1 MLPQAAEQPL
11 SRNSHPKQLEFSL
24 QAEFPHSPD
33 QRVAFV
39 KAKTVLLII
48 GSLLL
53 PVAARAQ
60 TFEIN
65 GQQPQSQTAPAKPGA
80 KQKKG
85 QASTQNNA
93 GGESGIGWGSSI
105 EVGRLA
111 RAAEDALKH
120 GKPAQA
126 ADYAQ
131 RAVNAAPQDNKLWFL
146 LGYTSRL
153 AGRYQASVEAY
164 EHGLKNAP
172 GNADGLSGL
181 AQTYARMG
189 RTDDAKRLLMQV
201 VRANPGRTNDLL
213 ILGELYMRTGDT
225 QAGINLLQQ
234 AEAHQPNAHAEL
246 MIAVAYLKLKQPDKA
261 KEWLNIAKKHA
272 PGNVEIF
279 QAAANYYREEHD
291 YKAAIATLKSAPRQ
305 SPEVLADLGYT
316 YELEGDKKEAA
327 AAYTKAAN
335 GKPREITYQLS
346 AAQAQ
351 LRLGNFD
358 KARDYLARA
367 ANIDANHYRLH
378 AIRALL
384 AKEENRQADAIHEYK
399 AAIAALPAGGVP
411 EGQLYPIQLRLNLAE
426 LYRENGDDDAAHR
439 EIQTAENEI
448 NKLDVQG
455 PAKAEF
461 LRVRASLKMS
471 DNDLKGAEADLV
483 EARKLDPDNVNIQ
496 LQYANL
502 LWKDGRKDESRKLY
516 DEVLAKD
523 ETNRFALEAVGYL
536 YREDNNPKMAAE
548 YFNRMARDYPD
559 DYVPYL
565 ALGDLYT
572 QTHEFARADENYQQ
586 AYKRAP
592 DNPVVIDNAANA
604 AIEAQQIK
612 LASEWVNR
620 ATGRMNDDPRI
631 MRERER
637 VLLHQGNYAESA
649 KLGYKVL
656 QQLPKDRNAS
666 VYLAYDLYDL
676 GRYDD
681 ALAIADKYD
690 SVLPKEPNFPLLEG
704 HVHKHSQLLDEAVAD
719 YTRAIERDPRMVE
732 AYVNRGY
739 TLNDMQNPQQASED
753 FHTALKMAPNNGIAH
768 LGLAFSDLQLRN
780 SKEALDEAQQ
790 AQKLMGESGA
800 THLALATAY
809 RQRHLLSSAEQEYRA
824 ALKYAPN
831 DLGLHLALADT
842 LYDMR
847 HYQQSID
854 ALNGALAVSPDDP
867 LIYGRMAHAYAHLG
881 RRDETLRYVEAA
893 ERTGGNQSAILL
905 DTGDALLTL
914 GDQKAAMDRFA
925 RALEA
930 PDANRVEARLAIAR
944 LMVKYG
950 HDDDAKQQISL
961 GFAESRIGEA
971 PPVTADNLIE
981 AANLLLAMH
990 DFDLATEYFQK
1001 AEQAGASEEVVD
1013 IGLANTYLAQG
1024 KTKQADQQLAMLGSD
1039 PASNQNYDYLLA
1051 QGEVYRQRH
1060 ENWNAVAALSKA
1072 SQLGGSDIAEQEGLQ
1087 VASEEGLRVTD
1098 HLSVLTNFTT
1108 GGIYDDWTVY
1118 VLDQQIFGL
1127 TGKSPNLPP
1136 PRSEQ
1141 ETIWTTGYRYH
1152 FDNNFPMVSGFFQIR
1167 NATGQESL
1175 PQQALIINRDTF
1187 DYNFNSALNPVLH
1200 LGDNW
1205 IALNTGLQF
1214 TLRRD
1219 SSAPQY
1225 ENQNLFRQFVYAN
1238 SSSFDNWLSFNAS
1251 LYHEAGPF
1259 TATGYKLDSNDV
1271 GTTLQFT
1278 VGRPWGKTALI
1289 TGYTR
1294 RDLTYSPLV
1303 RQYFTT
1309 SAYGGLQRKFFDQ
1322 KLTASLLAEY
1332 IRAFRTQ
1339 DTLYAT
1345 AHVLRPVGTLHYLFN
1360 PSWTVDGQF
1369 AYEGGS
1375 SFQQYDNIYSSFFIS
1390 YVRPIHRSFNDD
1402 AGEFK
1407 VVYPLR
1413 FSVGVQAEQFP
1424 DFTGTAKSGTLVRP
1438 VFRLSIF

>member
-1 MLPQAAEQPL
+1 M
-11 SRNSHPKQLEFSL
+11 
-24 QAEFPHSPD
+24 
-33 QRVAFV
+33 
-39 KAKTVLLII
+39 KTKPVLLIV
-48 GSLLL
+48 GLLLL
-53 PVAARAQ
+53 PVALCAQ

-65 GQQPQSQTAPAKPGA
+65 GQQPQSAPAKPGA

-85 QASTQNNA
+85 QQSAQTSS
-93 GGESGIGWGSSI
+93 GENGIGWGSSI

-120 GKPAQA
+120 GNPTAA

-131 RAVNAAPQDNKLWFL
+131 RAVNAAPSDNKLWFL

-153 AGRYQASVEAY
+153 AGRYQQSVDAY
-164 EHGLKNAP
+164 EHGLKNSP

-181 AQTYARMG
+181 AQTYEKMG

-201 VRANPGRTNDLL
+201 IRANPGRTNDLL
-213 ILGELYMRTGDT
+213 IAGELYMRTGDT
-225 QAGINLLQQ
+225 QQGINLLQQ
-234 AEAHQPNAHAEL
+234 AESRQPNAHAEL
-246 MIAVAYLKLKQPDKA
+246 MLAVAYLKLKQQDRA
-261 KEWLNIAKKHA
+261 KQMLDLARKHA

-291 YKAAIATLKSAPRQ
+291 YKSAITTLKSAPRQ
-305 SPEVLADLGYT
+305 TPEVLADLAYT
-316 YELEGDKKEAA
+316 YELDGDKEQAA
-327 AAYTKAAN
+327 QAYTRAAN
-335 GKPREITYQLS
+335 AKPKEITYQLS

-351 LRLGNFD
+351 LGVSNFE

-367 ANIDANHYRLH
+367 AAINPNHYRLH

-384 AKEENRQADAIHEYK
+384 AKEENRLTDAMNEYK

-411 EGQLYPIQLRLNLAE
+411 EGQLYPIELRLNLAE
-426 LYRENGDDDAAHR
+426 LYRENGDDQAAHQQ
-439 EIQTAENEI
+439 IQTAEDEI

-461 LRVRASLKMS
+461 LRVRASLETS
-471 DNDLKGAEADLV
+471 DNDFQRAEADLV
-483 EARKLDPDNVNIQ
+483 EARKLDPENLNIQ
-496 LQYANL
+496 LQHANL
-502 LWKDGRKDESRKLY
+502 LWKVGRKDESLKLY
-516 DEVLAKD
+516 GDVLAKD
-523 ETNRFALEAVGYL
+523 PTNHFALEAMGYL
-536 YREDNNPKMAAE
+536 YREDNNATLAAE
-548 YFNRMARDYPD
+548 YFNRLAKDYPD

-572 QTHEFARADENYQQ
+572 QTAEFARADEEYQQ

-592 DNPVVIDNAANA
+592 DNPVVIANAANA
-604 AIEAQQIK
+604 AIENQQIK
-612 LASEWVNR
+612 LASEWIGR
-620 ATGRMNDDPRI
+620 ARGKIADDPRV
-631 MRERER
+631 MLERER
-637 VLLHQGNYAESA
+637 VLLHQGNYVESA
-649 KLGYKVL
+649 KLGYRVL
-656 QQLPKDRNAS
+656 QQLPRDRNAS

-681 ALAIADKYD
+681 ALALADKYEAL
-690 SVLPKEPNFPLLEG
+690 LPKEPNFPLLEG
-704 HVHKHSQLLDEAVAD
+704 HVHKHSQLLEEAVDD
-719 YTRAIERDPRMVE
+719 YTRAIQRDPKMVE

-739 TLNDMQNPQQASED
+739 TLNDMQNPQQAAQD
-753 FHTALKMAPNNGIAH
+753 FHAALKLAPDNGIAH
-768 LGLAFSDLQLRN
+768 LGLAFSDLQLRQPR
-780 SKEALDEAQQ
+780 EALDEARE

-809 RQRHLLSSAEQEYRA
+809 RQQHLLASAEQEYRA

-831 DLGLHLALADT
+831 DLGLNLALADT

-854 ALNGALAVSPDDP
+854 ALNAALAISPDDP

-881 RRDETLRYVEAA
+881 KRDETLRYVEAA
-893 ERTGGNQSAILL
+893 ERSGGNRSAVLL

-914 GDQKAAMDRFA
+914 GDRKAAMDRFA

-930 PDANRVEARLAIAR
+930 PDSNRVEARLAIAR
-944 LMVKYG
+944 LMVLYG
-950 HDDDAKQQISL
+950 QDDDAKQQISL

-971 PPVTADNLIE
+971 PPVTADNLIQ

-990 DFDLATEYFQK
+990 DFDLATKYFQK
-1001 AEQAGASEEVVD
+1001 AEQAGASEGVVD

-1024 KTKQADQQLAMLGSD
+1024 KTKEADQQLSMLGSD

-1051 QGEVYRQRH
+1051 EGEIYRQRH
-1060 ENWNAVAALSKA
+1060 QSWNALSALSRA
-1072 SQLGGSDIAEQEGLQ
+1072 SQLGGSEAAETEGLQ

-1098 HLSVLTNFTT
+1098 HLSMATNFTT
-1108 GGIYDDWTVY
+1108 GGLYDDYTIY

-1127 TGKSPNLPP
+1127 NSKSPLLPP

-1141 ETIWTTGYRYH
+1141 ESIWTTAYRYH
-1152 FDNNFPMVSGFFQIR
+1152 FDNNFPMVSGFFQVR
-1167 NATGQESL
+1167 NAEGPYSL
-1175 PQQALIINRDTF
+1175 PQQALIINRNTF
-1187 DYNFNSALNPVLH
+1187 DYNFNGALNPVLH
-1200 LGDNW
+1200 LGNNW

-1238 SSSFDNWLSFNAS
+1238 SNYFGNWLALNAS
-1251 LYHEAGPF
+1251 LYHEGGPF
-1259 TATGYKLDSNDV
+1259 TATGYPLNSSDV

-1294 RDLTYSPLV
+1294 RDLTFSPLV
-1303 RQYFTT
+1303 RQFFTT
-1309 SAYGGLQRKFFDQ
+1309 SGYGGLQRKFLDE
-1322 KLTASLLAEY
+1322 KLTASILAEY
-1332 IRAFRTQ
+1332 IRAYRVQ
-1339 DTLYAT
+1339 DQYYAT
-1345 AHVLRPVGTLHYLFN
+1345 AYVTRPVGTLHYNVN
-1360 PSWTVDGQF
+1360 PSWAMDGQF

-1375 SFQQYDNIYSSFFIS
+1375 SFSQYDNIYTSFFIS

-1424 DFTGTAKSGTLVRP
+1424 NFTGTAQVGTLIRP

>member
-1 MLPQAAEQPL
+1 
-11 SRNSHPKQLEFSL
+11 
-24 QAEFPHSPD
+24 
-33 QRVAFV
+33 
-39 KAKTVLLII
+39 
-48 GSLLL
+48 
-53 PVAARAQ
+53 
-60 TFEIN
+60 
-65 GQQPQSQTAPAKPGA
+65 
-80 KQKKG
+80 
-85 QASTQNNA
+85 
-93 GGESGIGWGSSI
+93 
-105 EVGRLA
+105 
-111 RAAEDALKH
+111 
-120 GKPAQA
+120 
-126 ADYAQ
+126 
-131 RAVNAAPQDNKLWFL
+131 
-146 LGYTSRL
+146 
-153 AGRYQASVEAY
+153 
-164 EHGLKNAP
+164 GLKNAP

-181 AQTYARMG
+181 AQTYAKMG
-189 RTDDAKRLLMQV
+189 RTDDAKRLLTQV
-201 VRANPGRTNDLL
+201 IRANPGRTNDVL
-213 ILGELYMRTGDT
+213 IAGELYMRTGDT
-225 QAGINLLQQ
+225 QQGINLLQQ
-234 AEAHQPNAHAEL
+234 AESRQPNAHAEL
-246 MIAVAYLKLKQPDKA
+246 MLAVAYLKLKQPDKA
-261 KEWLNIAKKHA
+261 KQMLDLAKKHA
-272 PGNVEIF
+272 PGNSEIF

-305 SPEVLADLGYT
+305 SPELLADLGYT
-316 YELEGDKKEAA
+316 YELDGDKEQAA
-327 AAYTKAAN
+327 AAYTRAAN
-335 GKPREITYQLS
+335 AKPKEITFQLS

-351 LRLGNFD
+351 LRLGNLD
-358 KARDYLARA
+358 KTRDYLARA
-367 ANIDANHYRLH
+367 AALNANYYRLH
-378 AIRALL
+378 AIRAML
-384 AKEENRQADAIHEYK
+384 AKEEKRPADAITEYR

-426 LYRENGDDDAAHR
+426 LYRENGDDAAAHQ

-448 NKLDVQG
+448 SKLDVQG

-461 LRVRASLKMS
+461 LRVRASLKTS

-502 LWKDGRKDESRKLY
+502 LWKDGRKDESRQLY
-516 DEVLAKD
+516 SDVLGKD
-523 ETNRFALEAVGYL
+523 PNNHFALEAMGYL
-536 YREDNNPKMAAE
+536 YREDNNPEKAAE
-548 YFNRMARDYPD
+548 YFNRLAKAYPD

-572 QTHEFARADENYQQ
+572 QTKEFARADDEYQQ

-592 DNPVVIDNAANA
+592 DNPLIIANAANA

-612 LASEWVNR
+612 LASMWVNR
-620 ATGRMNDDPRI
+620 ATGRMNDDPRV
-631 MRERER
+631 MGERER

-666 VYLAYDLYDL
+666 VYLAYDLYNL

-681 ALAIADKYD
+681 ALAISDKYD
-690 SVLPKEPNFPLLEG
+690 SVLPNEPNFPLLEG
-704 HVHKHSQLLDEAVAD
+704 HVHKHSQLLDEAVDD
-719 YTRAIERDPRMVE
+719 YTRAIQRDPKMGE

-739 TLNDMQNPQQASED
+739 TLNDMQNPQQAADD
-753 FHTALKMAPNNGIAH
+753 FHTALKLAPNNGIAH
-768 LGLAFSDLQLRN
+768 LGLAFSDLQLRKG
-780 SKEALDEAQQ
+780 KEALEEAQE

-809 RQRHLLSSAEQEYRA
+809 RQSHLLGSAEQEYRA
-824 ALKYAPN
+824 AIKYAPN
-831 DLGLHLALADT
+831 DLGLQLALADT

-847 HYQQSID
+847 HYQQSIE
-854 ALNGALAVSPDDP
+854 ALNAALGISPDDP

-881 RRDETLRYVEAA
+881 NRDETLRYVTAA
-893 ERTGGNQSAILL
+893 ERTGGDQSAILL

-914 GDQKAAMDRFA
+914 GDRKGAMDRFA

-950 HDDDAKQQISL
+950 QDDDARQQISL

-990 DFDLATEYFQK
+990 DFDLATQYFQK
-1001 AEQAGASEEVVD
+1001 AEQAGASDEVVD

-1024 KTKQADQQLAMLGSD
+1024 KTKEADQQLSMLGSD
-1039 PASNQNYDYLLA
+1039 PGSNQNYDYLLA

-1060 ENWNAVAALSKA
+1060 ESWNALTALSKA
-1072 SQLGGSDIAEQEGLQ
+1072 SQLGGTEAAETEGLA

-1098 HLSVLTNFTT
+1098 HLSVGTNFTT

-1127 TGKSPNLPP
+1127 TSKSPQLPP

-1141 ETIWTTGYRYH
+1141 ESLWTTAYRYH
-1152 FDNNFPMVSGFFQIR
+1152 FDNNFPMLSGFFQVR
-1167 NATGQESL
+1167 NAVGDESL
-1175 PQQALIINRDTF
+1175 PQQALVIHRNTF

-1200 LGDNW
+1200 LGDAW
-1205 IALNTGLQF
+1205 IAFNTGLQF

-1219 SSAPQY
+1219 TSAPQF

-1238 SSSFDNWLSFNAS
+1238 TSSFGNWLSVNAS
-1251 LYHEAGPF
+1251 LYHEGGPF
-1259 TATGYKLDSNDV
+1259 TATGYKLDSSDV

-1294 RDLTYSPLV
+1294 RDLTFSPLV

-1339 DTLYAT
+1339 DTLFAT
-1345 AHVLRPVGTLHYLFN
+1345 AHVLRPVGTIQWNVN
-1360 PSWTVDGQF
+1360 PQWRVDGQF

-1375 SFQQYDNIYSSFFIS
+1375 SFQQYDNLYTSFFIS

-1407 VVYPLR
+1407 VIYPLR

-1424 DFTGTAKSGTLVRP
+1424 NFTGTAQSGTLIRP

>member
-1 MLPQAAEQPL
+1 MLCC
-11 SRNSHPKQLEFSL
+11 
-24 QAEFPHSPD
+24 
-33 QRVAFV
+33 
-39 KAKTVLLII
+39 
-48 GSLLL
+48 SLLL
-53 PVAARAQ
+53 LAAAQAQ

-65 GQQPQSQTAPAKPGA
+65 GQQSQPAPTPPKG
-80 KQKKG
+80 KHQKKN
-85 QASTQNNA
+85 QQPAQTNA

-111 RAAEDALKH
+111 RAAEDSLRRGNPTA
-120 GKPAQA
+120 A

-153 AGRYQASVEAY
+153 AGRYQQSVEAY
-164 EHGLKNAP
+164 QHGLQASP
-172 GNADGLSGL
+172 GNADGISGL
-181 AQTYARMG
+181 AQTYEKMG
-189 RTDDAKRLLMQV
+189 RTDDAKRLLLQV
-201 VRANPGRTNDLL
+201 IRANPGRTNDLL
-213 ILGELYMRTGDT
+213 IAGELYLRTGDT
-225 QAGINLLQQ
+225 QEGINLLQQ
-234 AEAHQPNAHAEL
+234 AESRAPNAHAEL
-246 MIAVAYLKLKQPDKA
+246 MLAVAYLKLKQPDRA
-261 KEWLNIAKKHA
+261 KQMLDLAKKHA

-316 YELEGDKKEAA
+316 YELDGDKEQAA
-327 AAYTKAAN
+327 NAYTKAAN
-335 GKPREITYQLS
+335 ARPKEIGYQLS
-346 AAQAQ
+346 AAQSQ
-351 LRLGNFD
+351 LRIGNMD
-358 KARDYLARA
+358 KAREYLNRA
-367 ANIDANHYRLH
+367 AAIDANYYRLH
-378 AIRALL
+378 AIRAML
-384 AKEENRQADAIHEYK
+384 AKEENRQTDAINEYK

-426 LYRENGDDDAAHR
+426 LYRESGDDQAAHQQ
-439 EIQTAENEI
+439 IATAEDEI

-483 EARKLDPDNVNIQ
+483 EARKLDPENVNIQ

-502 LWKDGRKDESRKLY
+502 LWKEGRKDDSRQLY
-516 DEVLAKD
+516 DAVLSKD
-523 ETNRFALEAVGYL
+523 PANRYALEAMGYL
-536 YREDNNPKMAAE
+536 YREDNNPKLAAE
-548 YFNRMARDYPD
+548 YFNRLAKDYPD
-559 DYVPYL
+559 DYIPYL

-572 QTHEFARADENYQQ
+572 QTKEFARADEDYQQ

-592 DNPVVIDNAANA
+592 DNPVIIANAANA

-612 LASEWVNR
+612 LAGEWVDR
-620 ATGRMNDDPRI
+620 AKGKMNDDPRV

-637 VLLHQGNYAESA
+637 VLLHEGNYVESA

-666 VYLAYDLYDL
+666 VYLAYDLYNL

-681 ALAIADKYD
+681 ALAITDKYD
-690 SVLPKEPNFPLLEG
+690 SILPNEPNFPLLEG
-704 HVHKHSQLLDEAVAD
+704 HVHKHSQLLDEAVDD
-719 YTRAIERDPRMVE
+719 YTRAIQRDPKMVE

-739 TLNDMQNPQQASED
+739 TLNDMQDPQRASQD
-753 FHTALKMAPNNGIAH
+753 FHTALKLAPDNGIAH
-768 LGLAFSDLQLRN
+768 LGLAFSDLQLRQG
-780 SKEALDEAQQ
+780 KEALEEAHE

-809 RQRHLLSSAEQEYRA
+809 RQQHLLSSAEQEYRA

-831 DLGLHLALADT
+831 DLGLELALADT

-847 HYQQSID
+847 QYQKSID
-854 ALNGALAVSPDDP
+854 ALNAALGTSPDDP

-930 PDANRVEARLAIAR
+930 PDANRVEARLAIAH
-944 LMVKYG
+944 LMVQYG
-950 HDDDAKQQISL
+950 HDDDARQQISL
-961 GFAESRIGEA
+961 AFAESRIGEA
-971 PPVTADNLIE
+971 PPITADNLIQ

-990 DFDLATEYFQK
+990 DFDLATTYFQK
-1001 AEQAGASEEVVD
+1001 AEQAGASEDVVN

-1024 KTKQADQQLAMLGSD
+1024 KTKEADQQLAMLGSD
-1039 PASNQNYDYLLA
+1039 PASNQNFDYLLA

-1060 ENWNAVAALSKA
+1060 QSWNALMVLSHA
-1072 SQLGGSDIAEQEGLQ
+1072 DQLGGSEVAQLEGLQ
-1087 VASEEGLRVTD
+1087 VASEEGMRVTD
-1098 HLSVLTNFTT
+1098 HLSLLTDFTT
-1108 GGIYDDWTVY
+1108 GGLYDDWTVY

-1127 TGKSPNLPP
+1127 SSKSPNLPP

-1141 ETIWTTGYRYH
+1141 ESLWTTAYRYH

-1167 NATGQESL
+1167 NATGDESL
-1175 PQQALIINRDTF
+1175 PQEALIIHRNTF
-1187 DYNFNSALNPVLH
+1187 DYNFNTALNPVLH

-1238 SSSFDNWLSFNAS
+1238 SSYFGNWLSFNAS
-1251 LYHEAGPF
+1251 AYHEAGPF

-1294 RDLTYSPLV
+1294 RDLTFSPVV

-1309 SAYGGLQRKFFDQ
+1309 STYGGLQRKFLEQ
-1322 KLTASLLAEY
+1322 KLTASVLAEY

-1339 DTLYAT
+1339 DTLWAR
-1345 AHVLRPVGTLHYLFN
+1345 AHVLRPVGTIQYSVN
-1360 PSWTVDGQF
+1360 PAWSVAGQF
-1369 AYEGGS
+1369 AYERGQ
-1375 SFQQYDNIYSSFFIS
+1375 SFQQYDNMYSSFFIT

-1402 AGEFK
+1402 AGELK
-1407 VVYPLR
+1407 IAYPLR
-1413 FSVGVQAEQFP
+1413 FSAGIQAEQFP
-1424 DFTGTAKSGTLVRP
+1424 SFTGTAKSGSLIHP

>member
-1 MLPQAAEQPL
+1 M
-11 SRNSHPKQLEFSL
+11 
-24 QAEFPHSPD
+24 
-33 QRVAFV
+33 
-39 KAKTVLLII
+39 KAKTVLLIV

-53 PVAARAQ
+53 PIAAQAQ
-60 TFEIN
+60 TYEIN
-65 GQQPQSQTAPAKPGA
+65 GQQPQSQASPADSNSRA
-80 KQKKG
+80 KKG
-85 QASTQNNA
+85 QQQAT
-93 GGESGIGWGSSI
+93 GGDNGIGWGSSI

-111 RAAEDALKH
+111 RAAEDALRR
-120 GKPAQA
+120 GNPSAA

-153 AGRYQASVEAY
+153 AGRYQQSVDAY
-164 EHGLKNAP
+164 EHGLKASP
-172 GNADGLSGL
+172 GNPDGMSGL
-181 AQTYARMG
+181 AQTYERMG
-189 RTDDAKRLLMQV
+189 RTDDAKRLLLQV
-201 VRANPGRTNDLL
+201 IHANPGRTQDLL
-213 ILGELYMRTGDT
+213 IAGELYLRTGDT
-225 QAGINLLQQ
+225 QEGINLLQQ
-234 AEAHQPNAHAEL
+234 AESKQPNAHAEL
-246 MIAVAYLKLKQPDKA
+246 MLAVAYLKLKQPDRA
-261 KEWLNIAKKHA
+261 KQMLDLAKKHS

-305 SPEVLADLGYT
+305 TPEVLADLGYT
-316 YELEGDKKEAA
+316 YELDGDKQESA
-327 AAYTKAAN
+327 AAYTRAAN
-335 GKPREITYQLS
+335 AKPREITYQLS

-351 LRLGNFD
+351 LRIGNFD
-358 KARDYLARA
+358 KARDYLTRA
-367 ANIDANHYRLH
+367 AAIDPNHYRLH
-378 AIRALL
+378 AIRAML
-384 AKEENRQADAIHEYK
+384 AKEENRQTDAINEYK
-399 AAIAALPAGGVP
+399 AAIAALPAAGVP

-426 LYRENGDDDAAHR
+426 LYRENGDDAAAHQQVR
-439 EIQTAENEI
+439 TAEDEI

-483 EARKLDPDNVNIQ
+483 EARKLDPENLNVQ

-502 LWKDGRKDESRKLY
+502 KWKEGEKDESRKLY
-516 DEVLAKD
+516 DEVLSKD
-523 ETNRFALEAVGYL
+523 PTNRFALEAMGYL
-536 YREDNNPKMAAE
+536 YREDNNPKLAAE
-548 YFNRMARDYPD
+548 YFNRLAKDYPD

-572 QTHEFARADENYQQ
+572 QTKEFPRADDEYQQ

-592 DNPVVIDNAANA
+592 ANPIVIANAANA

-620 ATGRMNDDPRI
+620 AKGKVADDPRV
-631 MRERER
+631 MREHER
-637 VLLHQGNYAESA
+637 VLLHQGNYVESA

-681 ALAIADKYD
+681 ALAVADKYD
-690 SVLPKEPNFPLLEG
+690 AVLPKEPNFPLLEG
-704 HVHKHSQLLDEAVAD
+704 HVHKHSQLLDEAVDD
-719 YTRAIERDPRMVE
+719 YTRAIQRDPKMVE

-739 TLNDMQNPQQASED
+739 TLNDMQNPQEAAQD
-753 FHTALKMAPNNGIAH
+753 FHTALKLAPNNGIAH
-768 LGLAFSDLQLRN
+768 LGLAFSDLQLHQ
-780 SKEALDEAQQ
+780 SQEAIEEAQE
-790 AQKLMGESGA
+790 AQKLLGDSGA

-809 RQRHLLSSAEQEYRA
+809 RQRHLLASAVQEYEA

-847 HYQQSID
+847 RYQQSVD
-854 ALNGALAVSPDDP
+854 ALNAALAISPDDP

-881 RRDETLRYVEAA
+881 NRDETLRYVEAA
-893 ERTGGNQSAILL
+893 ERTGGNQSTILL

-914 GDQKAAMDRFA
+914 GDRKAAMDRFA

-950 HDDDAKQQISL
+950 QNEDAKQQISL

-990 DFDLATEYFQK
+990 DFDLAEKYFQK
-1001 AEQAGASEEVVD
+1001 AEQAGASDEVVD

-1024 KTKQADQQLAMLGSD
+1024 KTKQADQQLATLGSD
-1039 PASNQNYDYLLA
+1039 PSANQNYDYLLA

-1060 ENWNAVAALSKA
+1060 ESWNALSSLSKA
-1072 SQLGGSDIAEQEGLQ
+1072 GQLGGTDIATTEGLQ

-1098 HLSVLTNFTT
+1098 HLSMSTNLTT
-1108 GGIYDDWTVY
+1108 GGLYDDYTVY

-1127 TGKSPNLPP
+1127 SSKSRLLPP

-1141 ETIWTTGYRYH
+1141 ETLWTTAYRYH

-1167 NATGQESL
+1167 NANGPESL
-1175 PQQALIINRDTF
+1175 PQEALIINRNTF
-1187 DYNFNSALNPVLH
+1187 DYNFNGAINPVLH

-1205 IALNTGLQF
+1205 IALNTGLQY

-1238 SSSFDNWLSFNAS
+1238 SNYFGNWLALNAS
-1251 LYHEAGPF
+1251 AYHEAGPF
-1259 TATGYKLDSNDV
+1259 TATGYPLNSNDV

-1294 RDLTYSPLV
+1294 RDLTFSPET

-1309 SAYGGLQRKFFDQ
+1309 SGYGGLQRKFFDQ
-1322 KLTASLLAEY
+1322 KLTASILAEY
-1332 IRAFRTQ
+1332 IRAYEVQNTI
-1339 DTLYAT
+1339 YAT
-1345 AHVLRPVGTLHYLFN
+1345 AHVLRPVATAQYLIN
-1360 PSWTVDGQF
+1360 PSWKVDGQF

-1375 SFQQYDNIYSSFFIS
+1375 SFQQYDNMYTSFFIS
-1390 YVRPIHRSFNDD
+1390 YVRPIHRSFNGD

-1407 VVYPLR
+1407 VAYPLQ

-1424 DFTGTAKSGTLVRP
+1424 NFTGTAQSGTLIRP